1 MKETPVTDKQVNVPS
16 ESIDH
21 LLNMIENRI
30 REIGETYQA
39 NGRSYQDDLEITAL
53 RAMARQLGFDFE
65 VSSISSGFAVTR
77 HEYTL
82 VD

>member
-1 MKETPVTDKQVNVPS
+1 MTDKQINVPS
-16 ESIDH
+16 ESIGL
-21 LLNMIENRI
+21 LLNMIGNRL

-65 VSSISSGFAVTR
+65 ISAVSSGFAVTR
-77 HEYTL
+77 HEFTP